1 MSGSV
6 NIKMQL
12 LNNTT
17 NTNNTSTNNNN
28 NRLIIKPMPMSGTRN
43 VISSS
48 INMSFKKPVGCGCGK

>member
-17 NTNNTSTNNNN
+17 NTNNTSTNN
-28 NRLIIKPMPMSGTRN
+28 
-43 VISSS
+43 ISEQPN
-48 INMSFKKPVGCGCGK
+48 ILQVWT

>member
-17 NTNNTSTNNNN
+17 NTNNTSTNNTSTNNNN

-48 INMSFKKPVGCGCGK
+48 INMSFTPLNI